1 MISPI
6 LMKSCGAIEI
16 VEQEEAV
23 TMAQQK
29 LMTRRRYIDPV
40 PSAEAD
46 GFTEVSLRRGSA
58 PANNGKGGHDLRFC
72 NHEEKVSIWYVLTK
86 WKDGVKKLLRSER
99 KIY

>member
-40 PSAEAD
+40 P
-46 GFTEVSLRRGSA
+46 
-58 PANNGKGGHDLRFC
+58 
-72 NHEEKVSIWYVLTK
+72 
-86 WKDGVKKLLRSER
+86 
-99 KIY
+99 